1 MIDFFFDIDG
11 TLLPFGCD
19 VPESAVK
26 AIRRLRKL
34 GNRAFLATGR
44 SPAEIVD
51 SVRSIG
57 FDGGVY
63 GAGATVYIG
72 DEKVYHRAFTEEEK
86 EMVLSFCR
94 ERGYYVLMQSDR
106 GTYITPE
113 GFEYWRELLI
123 GHIGRMVAL
132 DGIILTSE
140 IPADVEMNKLL
151 YIAKEGTIDE
161 VRAALSP
168 DFSVVDNT
176 VGLPADLMGEI
187 VLPSVSKASGIDII
201 ERCSA
206 IKGHTVA
213 IGDGAN
219 DMEMVAHAELGI
231 AMGNATDG
239 LKNIAGYI
247 TSDVARDG
255 LAKAIDYA
263 ILYFT
268 EN

>member
-26 AIRRLRKL
+26 AIRHLRSL

-44 SPAEIVD
+44 STAEVVE

-57 FDGGVY
+57 FDGGIY

-72 DEKVYHRAFTEEEK
+72 DEKVYHRAFSEEEK
-86 EMVLSFCR
+86 ERVLSFCR
-94 ERGYYVLMQSDR
+94 ERGYRVLVQTDD

-113 GFEYWRELLI
+113 TMEYWRSLFFK
-123 GHIGRMVAL
+123 HIGRMVAL
-132 DGIILTSE
+132 DGIIVTPQL
-140 IPADVEMNKLL
+140 PADVEMNKLL
-151 YIAKEGTIDE
+151 YIAGEGTNAE

-168 DFSVVDNT
+168 DFTVVDNT

-187 VLPSVSKASGIDII
+187 VLPSLSKATGIDII
-201 ERCSA
+201 ERFSA
-206 IKGHTVA
+206 VKGHTVA

-231 AMGNATDG
+231 AMGNATDD
-239 LKNIAGYI
+239 LKSIAGYI
-247 TSDVARDG
+247 TSDVAKDG
-255 LAKAIDYA
+255 LSQAIEHA

>member
-11 TLLPFGCD
+11 TLLPFGGD
-19 VPESAVK
+19 VPESAAD

-44 SPAEIVD
+44 SPAEVVE

-57 FDGGVY
+57 FDGGIY
-63 GAGATVYIG
+63 GAGSTVYIG
-72 DEKVYHRAFTEEEK
+72 ESLVYHRSFTEEEK
-86 EMVLSFCR
+86 ERVLSFCR
-94 ERGYYVLMQSDR
+94 ERGYYALVQSDR

-113 GFEYWRELLI
+113 GLEYWRGLLVE
-123 GHIGRMVAL
+123 HVGRMVAL
-132 DGIILTSE
+132 DGIIVASE
-140 IPADVEMNKLL
+140 LPSDVEMNKLL

-206 IKGHTVA
+206 VKGHTVA

-219 DMEMVAHAELGI
+219 DIEMVSRAELGI

-239 LKNIAGYI
+239 LKNVARYI
-247 TSDVARDG
+247 TSAVEKDG
-255 LAKAIDYA
+255 ISKAIDYA
-263 ILYFT
+263 TLYFT